1 MKKKEA
7 ITLIAAKAK
16 ELAKENN
23 VEFFNIGTVTKG
35 GSLIVSVRIYSEDG
49 VDHDVCYKI
58 HKQLDEYLDEIDPF
72 KEAYFLEVSSP
83 GLDAKLNDTH
93 TLNLSIGKD
102 VEFRTYVAGKTW
114 PKSGFGI
121 LTEVDD
127 DNIIIVNG
135 AETYTIDRK
144 LISSIRLHFSF

>member
-23 VEFFNIGTVTKG
+23 VDFFNIETVTKG
-35 GSLIVSVRIYSEDG
+35 GSLIISVRIYSEDG

-58 HKQLDEYLDEIDPF
+58 HQKLDEYLDEIDPF

-102 VEFRTYVAGKTW
+102 VEFRTYVAGETW
-114 PKSGFGI
+114 PKSGVGI
-121 LTEVDD
+121 LTEVGDD
-127 DNIIIVNG
+127 KIVIVND